1 MKKIRLGLLG
11 FGTVGQGVF
20 ELLQKN
26 RDEWK
31 SKTDSDVSISV
42 IAKRHWQGIEKP
54 AGIDCIT
61 DATAVASRD
70 DVDVV
75 LELIGGTDMAFDLV
89 MQALD
94 NGKHVVTA
102 NKALIAAKG
111 TEIFQKAAEKEL
123 QVAFEA
129 SVAGGIPII
138 KSLKEGLIANEIQS
152 VAGIING
159 TSNYILTAMR
169 NEGRDFADVLSE
181 AQALGYAEA
190 DPTFDVEGIDAAHK
204 LTILAA
210 IAFGIDLDFD
220 KLSVEGISSITGQD
234 VNYAEELG
242 YRIKHLGIA
251 LRRKNGFE
259 VRVHPTLVP
268 NTTLISKVDGVM
280 NAVRVYGNAVGETL
294 FYGAGAGSLPTASAV
309 MADVL
314 GLVNSLAADHVSPL
328 GYAHSNQTQLPV
340 LADNEQHSA
349 NYLRITVEDKLGV
362 MADITHILAENNI
375 SIEAIIQKEPEEDH
389 LANIVIVTQVVSEAH
404 LQAAI
409 TAIKKLDAV
418 FGEVVRIRVEQF
430 LESA

>member
-11 FGTVGQGVF
+11 FGTVGQGVLS
-20 ELLQKN
+20 LLAKN
-26 RDEWK
+26 QAEWK
-31 SKTDSDVSISV
+31 SKTGSDVVVTS
-42 IAKRHWQGIEKP
+42 IAKRDWQGIERPKNV
-54 AGIDCIT
+54 DCIT
-61 DATAVASRD
+61 DSAAIVSRD

-75 LELIGGTDMAFDLV
+75 LELIGGTDIAFDLV

-111 TEIFQKAAEKEL
+111 AEIFQKAAEKGL

-169 NEGRDFADVLSE
+169 DEGRDFADVLSE
-181 AQALGYAEA
+181 AQELGYAEA
-190 DPTFDVEGIDAAHK
+190 DPTFDVEGVDAAHK
-204 LTILAA
+204 LTILAS

-220 KLSVEGISSITGQD
+220 KLSVEGISTITRQD
-234 VNYAEELG
+234 VAYAEQLG
-242 YRIKHLGIA
+242 YRIKHLGVA
-251 LRRKNGFE
+251 LRREQGVE

-280 NAVRVYGNAVGETL
+280 NAVRVFGNGVGETL

-314 GLVNSLAADHVSPL
+314 GLVNNLSAEHVSPL
-328 GYAHSNQTQLPV
+328 GYAADSKNDLPV
-340 LADNEQHSA
+340 LSEDAQQSA
-349 NYLRITVEDKLGV
+349 NYLRLTVEDKPGV
-362 MADITHILAENNI
+362 MADITRILANKGI
-375 SIEAIIQKEPEEDH
+375 SIEAILQKEPQNSD
-389 LANIVIVTQVVSEAH
+389 LAAIVIVTQVVKESD
-404 LQAAI
+404 LQSAI
-409 TAIKKLDAV
+409 TEIKGLSAIS
-418 FGEVVRIRVEQF
+418 GEVMRIRVEHF
-430 LESA
+430 A